1 VKFELQSLKL
11 WKPHQLVVYV
21 GSRTEASETTPVVY
35 VGSRTEAPETT
46 SVVYVGSRTEAPETT
61 PVVYVGSRTEAP
73 ETTPVV
79 YVGSR
84 TAGGILNKKYSNITL
99 HFSILF
105 LCINLSR

>member
-1 VKFELQSLKL
+1 MIVIQTS
-11 WKPHQLVVYV
+11 PM
-21 GSRTEASETTPVVY
+21 
-35 VGSRTEAPETT
+35 ETT

-84 TAGGILNKKYSNITL
+84 TEGGILNKKYSNITL
-99 HFSILF
+99 HFIES
-105 LCINLSR
+105 

>member
-1 VKFELQSLKL
+1 
-11 WKPHQLVVYV
+11 VV
-21 GSRTEASETTPVVY
+21 SRVLMIVIQTSPIKHNWDSPAVTNLIFIFF
-35 VGSRTEAPETT
+35 TEAPETT
-46 SVVYVGSRTEAPETT
+46 S
-61 PVVYVGSRTEAP
+61 VVYVGSRTEAP